1 MVEVNQNTKSG
12 KNHGSCGAGECAIY
26 FVYLSI
32 LAVCAVVA
40 LDALEYLSLGIVK
53 DVLKM
58 KVMSIEEF
66 DQLSGDFEDTK
77 KKLEAVTKQ
86 KDIFESSMAS
96 FQTGYDHLKFE
107 REKCNKAVGAL
118 SVERD
123 SLKDTKKE
131 LEKKVATLEAELHN
145 IKAAASSV
153 PGPTDDDVG
162 GRRLRR
168 RRLTH
173 IL

>member
-1 MVEVNQNTKSG
+1 M
-12 KNHGSCGAGECAIY
+12 I
-26 FVYLSI
+26 FF
-32 LAVCAVVA
+32 LAARQLFLA

-66 DQLSGDFEDTK
+66 DKLTRLQGLLNGGCEDTK